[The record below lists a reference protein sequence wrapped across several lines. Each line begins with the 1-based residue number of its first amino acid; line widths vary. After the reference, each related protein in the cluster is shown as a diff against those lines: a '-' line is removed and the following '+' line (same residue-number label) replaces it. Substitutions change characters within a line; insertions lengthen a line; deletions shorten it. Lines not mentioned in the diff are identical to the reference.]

1 MAADTAVAVQVSTP
15 APLRRFSWPQPKA
28 LLFVF
33 IALMYAYVLWHN
45 ESFLFNSKD
54 PEWAHI
60 GSFKWFLLP
69 HGLAAACALFLGPL
83 QFSDRLRKRFA
94 KVHRVMGRFYV
105 AGVLVGAPLGIYIQH
120 FEEHMGRSRSFT
132 LAAAADAAVWIFC
145 TLVAL
150 TFILKRNVPAPS
162 SFSKYAW
169 CRASSIWMNGLR
181 RSSSGVVS
189 SRLFRWRTL
198 FCKRRNSSAH
208 TRPPL
213 SFADPRRRPFER
225 EPKALTAAGS
235 ATGAPST
242 KLTMEL
248 PKRTTPARPVMC
260 RRLK

>member
-150 TFILKRNVPAPS
+150 TFILKRNVQLHRQWMTRSFACAIIFLEVRVVQGVFHLDERFTEIIVWGCVVAAVPLADLILQAPELFRTHATSAKLRRPAPQT
-162 SFSKYAW
+162 
-169 CRASSIWMNGLR
+169 
-181 RSSSGVVS
+181 V
-189 SRLFRWRTL
+189 
-198 FCKRRNSSAH
+198 
-208 TRPPL
+208 
-213 SFADPRRRPFER
+213 
-225 EPKALTAAGS
+225 
-235 ATGAPST
+235 
-242 KLTMEL
+242 
-248 PKRTTPARPVMC
+248 
-260 RRLK
+260 

>member
-1 MAADTAVAVQVSTP
+1 
-15 APLRRFSWPQPKA
+15 
-28 LLFVF
+28 
-33 IALMYAYVLWHN
+33 MYAYVLWHN

-150 TFILKRNVPAPS
+150 TFILKRNVQLHRQWMTRSFACAIIFLEVRVVQGVFHLDERFTEIIVWGCVVAAVPLADLILQAPELFRTHATSAKLRRPAPQT
-162 SFSKYAW
+162 
-169 CRASSIWMNGLR
+169 
-181 RSSSGVVS
+181 V
-189 SRLFRWRTL
+189 
-198 FCKRRNSSAH
+198 
-208 TRPPL
+208 
-213 SFADPRRRPFER
+213 
-225 EPKALTAAGS
+225 
-235 ATGAPST
+235 
-242 KLTMEL
+242 
-248 PKRTTPARPVMC
+248 
-260 RRLK
+260 